1 MTKEQ
6 LKSVA
11 ENLVSIFETCNKVG
25 TDQSTMEQCQYELNK
40 YALEK
45 LQEESGCCD
54 FCNCDNNEYK
64 KGRKDAIEAVI
75 KIIDEEIAACR
86 FLKMEDGYTPIEWY
100 KGRLKEAEK
109 IKEHLQKL
117 KGENTND

>member
-11 ENLVSIFETCNKVG
+11 ENLVSIFEACNKVG

-40 YALEK
+40 YALKK

-54 FCNCDNNEYK
+54 FCNFGSVSTRYK
-64 KGRKDAIEAVI
+64 VFNIDYCGEGKIDIFCESTDEDVWDINFCPMCGRKLN
-75 KIIDEEIAACR
+75 EE
-86 FLKMEDGYTPIEWY
+86 
-100 KGRLKEAEK
+100 EK
-109 IKEHLQKL
+109 K
-117 KGENTND
+117 